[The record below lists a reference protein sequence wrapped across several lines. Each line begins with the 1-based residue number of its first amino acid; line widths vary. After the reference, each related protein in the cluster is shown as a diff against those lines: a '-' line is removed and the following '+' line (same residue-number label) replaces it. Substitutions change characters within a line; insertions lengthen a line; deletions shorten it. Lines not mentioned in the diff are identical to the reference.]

1 MKKFL
6 LGLLLCLS
14 IGTSAEALENGESA
28 IGDDRI
34 MAIHPGGASAFLYDD
49 RIVFANAH
57 TLFDEKGKLR
67 PLSFWGALG
76 PGTKTWSQK
85 TYPKIVKVFVA
96 EGYVKA
102 DWRINWT
109 SPNDFAILIL
119 DRPIANVPKAKL
131 ATLEMMNSLRD
142 SGAIVTTG
150 GYGFQSAEDRARDRV
165 DKRGSVEPKK
175 ATFPMVTGNYIDAAV
190 ATVVTGHRLGSTK
203 EPFPSHLQYHLLA
216 PYDGPGTCD
225 GDSGSGFYI
234 RQDRDVLYL
243 GTIGA
248 HLGITNCGVE
258 KPIPGFVPLIGIN
271 PVFRYLD
278 LVEEAE
284 TWVRKNPA
292 PVTVRSKSL
301 LISNF
306 KYGQTEISPSQLSQL
321 DKSLKTMLGF
331 SKAQCLGYSSTKV
344 SNAIAKAR
352 AISVCEKVATLY
364 SDYSVSVTVQSTSSS
379 SLAGRVKIALKE
391 G

>member
-1 MKKFL
+1 MKRVL
-6 LGLLLCLS
+6 LGVLLCLS
-14 IGTSAEALENGESA
+14 MVTPAQALEKGESA
-28 IGDDRI
+28 LGDDRI

-57 TLFDEKGKLR
+57 ALFDENGKLR

-85 TYPKIVKVFVA
+85 TYPKIVKVFIA
-96 EGYVKA
+96 EGYAKA

-109 SPNDFAILIL
+109 APNDFAILIL

-131 ATLEMMNSLRD
+131 ATVEMMNSFRE
-142 SGAIVTTG
+142 SGATVTTG
-150 GYGFQSAEDRARDRV
+150 GYGFQSEEDRARDRLG
-165 DKRGSVEPKK
+165 KRGSVEPMK
-175 ATFPMVTGNYIDAAV
+175 ATLQMATGNYIDAAV
-190 ATVVTGHRLGSTK
+190 ATVISGHRLGNTK
-203 EPFPSHLQYHLLA
+203 EPFPSHLQYHLLS

-234 RQDRDVLYL
+234 RQERDVLYL

-271 PVFRYLD
+271 PVFRYFD

-284 TWVRKNPA
+284 SWVRKNPA
-292 PVTVRSKSL
+292 PIKVRPKSL
-301 LISNF
+301 LISNY
-306 KYGQTEISPSQLSQL
+306 KGEQTQISSLQLNKL
-321 DKSLKTMLGF
+321 EKSLKTMLGF
-331 SKAQCLGYSSTKV
+331 SKIQCIGYSTNKAGS
-344 SNAIAKAR
+344 AIAKAR
-352 AISVCEKVATLY
+352 ATSVCEKISTLY
-364 SDYSVSVTVQSTSSS
+364 SDYSTSVTVNVTSNR
-379 SLAGRVKIALKE
+379 SLVSQVKITLRE
-391 G
+391 D